1 MESCKE
7 SFTKYF
13 KYFITGAVFVGS
25 FQCNL
30 LYLANYPEGSRQYV
44 PKPSEHCLPFKEEIL
59 TTSDSVKIRLYV
71 IQQENNAS
79 KRPTILYCHGNAG
92 NMGHCLPVAERLY
105 NQLRCNIVM
114 LSYRGYGFSE
124 GSPSEKGLKID
135 AQTALDYIKGHEVF
149 QHTKVIV
156 YGQSLGGAVSIDLV
170 SKNEDK
176 VSGLIVENTFLSI
189 PKLVPHVIP
198 PLRYFTFFCTQKWE
212 SEKAIQNLKH
222 IPILFLFGECD
233 ELIPKEHCNRL
244 YELANTEGGKDIQS
258 FEFGTHADTVAQPD
272 YFDSIGR
279 FLSKK
284 IIS

>member
-1 MESCKE
+1 MESYKE

-13 KYFITGAVFVGS
+13 KYLINGIAFVGS

-30 LYLANYPEGSRQYV
+30 LYLANYPEGSRDYV

-59 TTSDSVKIRLYV
+59 TTSDNVKIRLYA

-79 KRPTILYCHGNAG
+79 KRPTILYFHGNAG

-105 NQLRCNIVM
+105 NHTRCKCNIVM

-135 AQTALDYIKGHEVF
+135 AQTALDYIKEHEVF
-149 QHTKVIV
+149 QHTKVVV

-198 PLRYFTFFCTQKWE
+198 PLRHFTFFCTQKWE
-212 SEKAIQNLKH
+212 SEKAIQNLKR
-222 IPILFLFGECD
+222 IPILFLLD
-233 ELIPKEHCNRL
+233 
-244 YELANTEGGKDIQS
+244 
-258 FEFGTHADTVAQPD
+258 GTHVDTVAQPD

-279 FLSKK
+279 FLSKN

>member
-1 MESCKE
+1 
-7 SFTKYF
+7 
-13 KYFITGAVFVGS
+13 
-25 FQCNL
+25 
-30 LYLANYPEGSRQYV
+30 
-44 PKPSEHCLPFKEEIL
+44 LPFKEETL
-59 TTSDSVKIRLYV
+59 TTSDNVKIRLYV

-105 NQLRCNIVM
+105 NHFRCKCNIVM

-135 AQTALDYIKGHEVF
+135 AQTALNYIKGHEVF
-149 QHTKVIV
+149 QHTKVVV

-198 PLRYFTFFCTQKWE
+198 LLRHFTFFCTQKWE

-222 IPILFLFGECD
+222 IPILFLLGECD
-233 ELIPKEHCNRL
+233 ELIPKEHVNRL
-244 YELANTEGGKDIQS
+244 HELAKTEGGKDIQS
-258 FEFGTHADTVAQPD
+258 FQFGTHVDTVAQPD

-279 FLSKK
+279 FLSTK
-284 IIS
+284 IVS